1 MGNKNNQDIS
11 VIMPVYNGIGF
22 LEKSLPPLV
31 AMLNKKEIQELI
43 VIDDGSLD
51 KSAEIAKNFGAK
63 ILFSGGRK
71 GPGSARN
78 IAARQAQGGILWFID
93 ADVVVREDAAKILK
107 DGFTDKAVTAVF
119 GSYDDT
125 PAAQNFLSQYK
136 NMIHHYY
143 HQQANKAASTFWAG
157 CGAVRKQDFLA
168 VGGFDI
174 EQFKYPSIE
183 DIELGYRLRAAGG
196 HIHVLAE
203 LQSTH
208 LKVWRFINL
217 VHTEFFRR
225 ALPWSR
231 LMLRQN
237 MLTNDLNVSV
247 SERFRALLAIAM
259 LLAAIASA
267 FDLLPWWVPCALLF
281 AAGMANFRLINF
293 FYQRKGLL
301 FSFNSLLYQ
310 QFYYIYSSTAFLY
323 ALLEK
328 ILIDNKK

>member
-1 MGNKNNQDIS
+1 MVNTGQNIS

-22 LEKSLPPLV
+22 LEQSLPPLI
-31 AMLNKKEIQELI
+31 AMLDKNEIQELI

-51 KSAEIAKNFGAK
+51 ESVKLAKKLGAT

-71 GPGSARN
+71 GPGAARN
-78 IAARQAQGGILWFID
+78 IAAKEAQGEILWFVD
-93 ADVVVREDAAKILK
+93 ADVVVREDAVKILK
-107 DGFTDKAVTAVF
+107 EGFTDKDVTAVF

-143 HQQANKAASTFWAG
+143 HQQANKEASTFWGG
-157 CGAVRKQDFLA
+157 CGAVRKEAFLA

-196 HIHVLAE
+196 RIHVLPE

-208 LKVWRFINL
+208 LKVWRLINL

-237 MLTNDLNVSV
+237 ILLNDLNVSV
-247 SERFRALLAIAM
+247 NERIRALLAIV
-259 LLAAIASA
+259 LLLSFIASA
-267 FDLLPWWVPCALLF
+267 FNLLSWWVTLALLF
-281 AAGMANFRLINF
+281 AAGMANFRLMNF
-293 FYQRKGLL
+293 FYQRKGLF

-328 ILIDNKK
+328 VLTDNKM

>member
-1 MGNKNNQDIS
+1 MVNNGQNIS

-31 AMLNKKEIQELI
+31 AMLDRKEILELI
-43 VIDDGSLD
+43 VIDDGSQD
-51 KSAEIAKNFGAK
+51 ESAVLAKKLGATL
-63 ILFSGGRK
+63 LFSGGRK
-71 GPGSARN
+71 GPGAARN
-78 IAARQAQGGILWFID
+78 IAAKEAQGEILWFVD
-93 ADVVVREDAAKILK
+93 ADVVVREDAIKILK
-107 DGFTDKAVTAVF
+107 DGLTDKDVIAVF
-119 GSYDDT
+119 GSYDDK

-143 HQQANKAASTFWAG
+143 HQQANKEASTFWAG
-157 CGAVRKQDFLA
+157 CGAVRKEAFLA

-196 HIHVLAE
+196 HIHVLTE
-203 LQSTH
+203 LQATH

-231 LMLRQN
+231 LMLKQN
-237 MLTNDLNVSV
+237 LLINDLNVSV
-247 SERFRALLAIAM
+247 IERFRALIAIV
-259 LLAAIASA
+259 LLLSVIASA
-267 FDLLPWWVPCALLF
+267 INLLSWCVPLALLF
-281 AAGMANFRLINF
+281 AAGMANFKLIKF
-293 FYQRKGLL
+293 FYRRKGLL
-301 FSFNSLLYQ
+301 FSFKSLFYQ
-310 QFYYIYSSTAFLY
+310 QFYYLYSSAAFLY

-328 ILIDNKK
+328 VLTGNKM

>member
-1 MGNKNNQDIS
+1 MVNNGRNIS

-31 AMLNKKEIQELI
+31 ALLDRKEILELI

-51 KSAEIAKNFGAK
+51 ESVALAKKLGAT

-71 GPGSARN
+71 GPGAARN
-78 IAARQAQGGILWFID
+78 IAAKEAQGEILWFVD
-93 ADVVVREDAAKILK
+93 ADVVVREDAVKILK
-107 DGFTDKAVTAVF
+107 DGLTDKEVTAVF
-119 GSYDDT
+119 GSYDDK

-143 HQQANKAASTFWAG
+143 HQQANKEASTFWAG
-157 CGAVRKQDFLA
+157 CGAVRKGAFLT

-174 EQFKYPSIE
+174 EQYKYPSIE

-196 HIHVLAE
+196 HIHILPE

-208 LKVWRFINL
+208 LKVWRFVNL
-217 VHTEFFRR
+217 LHTEFFRR

-231 LMLRQN
+231 LMLKQN
-237 MLTNDLNVSV
+237 MLINDLNVSV
-247 SERFRALLAIAM
+247 IERFRAFIAIVLLFS
-259 LLAAIASA
+259 LIASA
-267 FDLLPWWVPCALLF
+267 FNLLSWWVPLVLLL
-281 AAGMANFRLINF
+281 ATGIANFELMNF

-310 QFYYIYSSTAFLY
+310 QFYYLYSSMAFLY

-328 ILIDNKK
+328 VLTDNKM

>member
-1 MGNKNNQDIS
+1 MDNKNNQDIS

-22 LEKSLPPLV
+22 LEQSLPPLV
-31 AMLNKKEIQELI
+31 AMLDNKEILELI

-51 KSAEIAKNFGAK
+51 ESVALATKFGAK

-71 GPGSARN
+71 GPGAARN
-78 IAARQAQGGILWFID
+78 IAAKQAQGEILWFVD
-93 ADVVVREDAAKILK
+93 ADVVVREDAVKILK
-107 DGFTDKAVTAVF
+107 DGFTNKDVTAVF
-119 GSYDDT
+119 GSYDDK

-143 HQQANKAASTFWAG
+143 HQQANKEASTFWAG
-157 CGAVRKQDFLA
+157 CGAVRKEAFLA

-174 EQFKYPSIE
+174 EQFKHPSIE

-247 SERFRALLAIAM
+247 GERFRALLAIAL
-259 LLAAIASA
+259 LLAVIAA
-267 FDLLPWWVPCALLF
+267 AVNLLSWWVPCALLF
-281 AAGMANFRLINF
+281 AAGMANFRLMNF
-293 FYQRKGLL
+293 FYRRKGLL
-301 FSFNSLLYQ
+301 FTLNSLLYQ

-328 ILIDNKK
+328 VLIDNKK